1 MPLPQANEEV
11 YMPAQVSAYRKEI
24 VALDGV
30 HGDHPWQPSAY
41 MSGMHCC
48 ADQFRMCIGNDVEMN
63 TTQE

>member
-1 MPLPQANEEV
+1 
-11 YMPAQVSAYRKEI
+11 MPAQVSAYRKEI
-24 VALDGV
+24 VAMDGV